1 MCSIKNLPRKINK
14 PKHVLTVINLYF
26 YSKIS
31 CSGVLSFHSAF
42 TDKYSF
48 HYFFLVLITAGFCVP
63 MLAGSVLF
71 HAASFFPSLI
81 FRQLCA
87 YNVYMMFLLFSQFS
101 CVLFFRSL
109 QTYLFVDFSLP
120 SDHVKYS
127 LLYIWSKT
135 AGILWDTWVYFF
147 IYFLFFKSLSWR
159 TGILP
164 LNFVSLLLERGI

>member
-71 HAASFFPSLI
+71 HAASFFPSPFLWFLDSFVLI
-81 FRQLCA
+81 MYIWCFYCLASFHVFFFLGPYKHTCLLTFPFLQTMLSTACYIFEAKQLG
-87 YNVYMMFLLFSQFS
+87 YLSLFFHLFS
-101 CVLFFRSL
+101 FF
-109 QTYLFVDFSLP
+109 
-120 SDHVKYS
+120 
-127 LLYIWSKT
+127 
-135 AGILWDTWVYFF
+135 
-147 IYFLFFKSLSWR
+147 
-159 TGILP
+159 
-164 LNFVSLLLERGI
+164 